1 MFVIRRGENMGDDYR
16 RGQKLSERERQRIA
30 RELIQG
36 YKKMASL
43 NQKLAENGFI
53 ADAENGDE
61 TG

>member
-1 MFVIRRGENMGDDYR
+1 MSEDLSRGR
-16 RGQKLSERERQRIA
+16 KLSERERKRIA

-53 ADAENGDE
+53 AEADSGDE
-61 TG
+61 TK